1 MSDMSRETSPDKPI
15 ALTVLLSETKCIDD
29 VVSIARVE
37 GRKRLGCS
45 VKIIDLVRESE
56 GKFVVLVLPKYRSL
70 DVGARRG
77 MEAD

>member
-1 MSDMSRETSPDKPI
+1 MSYLSRETSPDNPL
-15 ALTVLLSETKCIDD
+15 ALTVLVSEAKCIDD

-45 VKIIDLVRESE
+45 VKIIDLARESA

-70 DVGARRG
+70 DVGASSG
-77 MEAD
+77 KIPG